1 MKIEITK
8 VTDWERVV
16 DAARFTQ
23 RKESLGKEP
32 SDEFKKQMI
41 LSEHSPL
48 RLLEF
53 DIKMYGIPY
62 WVSNH
67 FVRHVHAQP
76 FVSTSRPDITGSKV
90 SRHDM
95 RQDDL
100 VNLQL
105 SLNAQEI
112 INISKLRLCNKASEE
127 TREVW
132 YKVLDKL
139 ACIEPLLAS
148 ACVPQCVYRGFC
160 PEQKSCGRDKKK
172 NIFCYKKILQKSRII
187 HSTLTDNEKSK
198 IYRKR
203 ICRWSLRVHHSLP
216 IRHSRQVHPR
226 TPDGR

>member
-1 MKIEITK
+1 MKIEIK
-8 VTDWERVV
+8 RVTDWQRVV

-23 RKESLGKEP
+23 GKEPLGHEP

-48 RLLEF
+48 RELEF

-112 INISKLRLCNKASEE
+112 INISKLRLCSKAARE
-127 TREVW
+127 TREWCLTSWFILSLTLHSLAFLSV
-132 YKVLDKL
+132 YTEDSALSRSHVEEVL
-139 ACIEPLLAS
+139 
-148 ACVPQCVYRGFC
+148 
-160 PEQKSCGRDKKK
+160 
-172 NIFCYKKILQKSRII
+172 ILHLKES
-187 HSTLTDNEKSK
+187 EKSIK
-198 IYRKR
+198 NSISK
-203 ICRWSLRVHHSLP
+203 CR
-216 IRHSRQVHPR
+216 
-226 TPDGR
+226 

>member
-23 RKESLGKEP
+23 RKEPLGKEP

-95 RQDDL
+95 RQDEL

-112 INISKLRLCNKASEE
+112 INISKLRLCNKASKE
-127 TREVW
+127 TRDIW
-132 YKVLDKL
+132 YKVIDEV
-139 ACIEPLLAS
+139 ARIEPLLAS

-160 PEQKSCGRDKKK
+160 PESKTCDRTKTRMFTTTRKYYRSLELYD
-172 NIFCYKKILQKSRII
+172 I
-187 HSTLTDNEKSK
+187 H
-198 IYRKR
+198 
-203 ICRWSLRVHHSLP
+203 
-216 IRHSRQVHPR
+216 
-226 TPDGR
+226 

>member
-1 MKIEITK
+1 MKIEITR
-8 VTDWERVV
+8 VTDWQRVV

-23 RKESLGKEP
+23 GKKPLGREP

-48 RLLEF
+48 RELEF

-76 FVSTSRPDITGSKV
+76 FVSTSRPDITGSKIP
-90 SRHDM
+90 RHDM

-112 INISKLRLCNKASEE
+112 INISKLRLCNKASKE

-132 YKVLDKL
+132 YKVIDELVQ
-139 ACIEPLLAS
+139 IEPYLAS

-160 PEQKSCGRDKKK
+160 PEAKSCGRTNTNFFIFTRKHYK
-172 NIFCYKKILQKSRII
+172 NLDLYK
-187 HSTLTDNEKSK
+187 TNEISK
-198 IYRKR
+198 I
-203 ICRWSLRVHHSLP
+203 
-216 IRHSRQVHPR
+216 
-226 TPDGR
+226 

>member
-8 VTDWERVV
+8 VTDWQRVV

-23 RKESLGKEP
+23 GKKSLGHEP

-48 RLLEF
+48 RELEF

-90 SRHDM
+90 SRHEM

-112 INISKLRLCNKASEE
+112 INISKLRLCNKASKE

-132 YKVLDKL
+132 YKVIDEL
-139 ACIEPLLAS
+139 AIIEPYLAS

-160 PEQKSCGRDKKK
+160 PEPKSCGRSCAGTFKYNRQMYIKQ
-172 NIFCYKKILQKSRII
+172 NIYI
-187 HSTLTDNEKSK
+187 
-198 IYRKR
+198 
-203 ICRWSLRVHHSLP
+203 
-216 IRHSRQVHPR
+216 
-226 TPDGR
+226 PDETK

>member
-1 MKIEITK
+1 MKIEITR
-8 VTDWERVV
+8 VTDWQRVV

-23 RKESLGKEP
+23 GKKSLGREP

-48 RLLEF
+48 RELEF

-105 SLNAQEI
+105 SINAQEI
-112 INISKLRLCNKASEE
+112 INISKLRLCNKASKE

-132 YKVLDKL
+132 YKVIDEL
-139 ACIEPLLAS
+139 AQIEPYLAS

-160 PEQKSCGRDKKK
+160 PEPKSCGRTNTNFFTFTRKHYK
-172 NIFCYKKILQKSRII
+172 NLDLYKP
-187 HSTLTDNEKSK
+187 NEISK
-198 IYRKR
+198 I
-203 ICRWSLRVHHSLP
+203 
-216 IRHSRQVHPR
+216 
-226 TPDGR
+226 

>member
-1 MKIEITK
+1 MKIEIK
-8 VTDWERVV
+8 RVTDWQRVV

-23 RKESLGKEP
+23 GKEPLGHEP

-48 RLLEF
+48 RELEF

-62 WVSNH
+62 LVSNH

-112 INISKLRLCNKASEE
+112 INISKLRLCSKAARE
-127 TREVW
+127 TREIW
-132 YKVLDKL
+132 YMVLDEL
-139 ACIEPLLAS
+139 VHIEPYLAF

-160 PEQKSCGRDKKK
+160 PEQKSCGRSTYSSFKRIRKE
-172 NIFCYKKILQKSRII
+172 YKKL
-187 HSTLTDNEKSK
+187 HF
-198 IYRKR
+198 
-203 ICRWSLRVHHSLP
+203 
-216 IRHSRQVHPR
+216 
-226 TPDGR
+226 

>member
-8 VTDWERVV
+8 VTDWQRVV

-23 RKESLGKEP
+23 GKKSLGHEP
-32 SDEFKKQMI
+32 GDEFKKQMI

-48 RLLEF
+48 RELEF

-76 FVSTSRPDITGSKV
+76 FVSTSRPDITGSKI

-112 INISKLRLCNKASEE
+112 INISKLRLCNKASKE
-127 TREVW
+127 TREIW
-132 YKVLDKL
+132 YKVIDELVQ
-139 ACIEPLLAS
+139 IEPYLAS

-160 PEQKSCGRDKKK
+160 PEPKSCGFSLAGTFKYHRLVYIDKTTK
-172 NIFCYKKILQKSRII
+172 
-187 HSTLTDNEKSK
+187 
-198 IYRKR
+198 
-203 ICRWSLRVHHSLP
+203 
-216 IRHSRQVHPR
+216 
-226 TPDGR
+226 

>member
-1 MKIEITK
+1 MKIEITR
-8 VTDWERVV
+8 VTDWQRVV

-23 RKESLGKEP
+23 GKKSLGREP

-48 RLLEF
+48 RELEF

-112 INISKLRLCNKASEE
+112 INISKLRLCNKASYE
-127 TREVW
+127 TRKIWMQVIEELR
-132 YKVLDKL
+132 K
-139 ACIEPLLAS
+139 IEPRLAA
-148 ACVPQCVYRGFC
+148 ACVPQCIYRGFC
-160 PEQKSCGRDKKK
+160 PEPKSCGRTGSSIFSVTRKFYK
-172 NIFCYKKILQKSRII
+172 NLQ
-187 HSTLTDNEKSK
+187 
-198 IYRKR
+198 IYQNNK
-203 ICRWSLRVHHSLP
+203 
-216 IRHSRQVHPR
+216 
-226 TPDGR
+226 

>member
-1 MKIEITK
+1 MKIEITR
-8 VTDWERVV
+8 VTNWQRVV

-23 RKESLGKEP
+23 GKEPLGHEP

-48 RLLEF
+48 RELEF

-95 RQDDL
+95 RQDEL

-112 INISKLRLCNKASEE
+112 INISKLRLCNKASKE
-127 TREVW
+127 TREIW
-132 YKVLDKL
+132 YKVLDEL

-148 ACVPQCVYRGFC
+148 ACVPQCEYRGFC
-160 PEQKSCGRDKKK
+160 PEPKTCGWSNSSSYGMLRRA
-172 NIFCYKKILQKSRII
+172 Y
-187 HSTLTDNEKSK
+187 EKLNL
-198 IYRKR
+198 YP
-203 ICRWSLRVHHSLP
+203 LERV
-216 IRHSRQVHPR
+216 
-226 TPDGR
+226 

>member
-1 MKIEITK
+1 MKIEITR
-8 VTDWERVV
+8 VTDWQRVV

-23 RKESLGKEP
+23 GKKSLGHEP

-48 RLLEF
+48 RELEF

-95 RQDDL
+95 RQDEK

-112 INISKLRLCNKASEE
+112 INISKLRLCNKTSKE

-132 YKVLDKL
+132 YKVIDELVQ
-139 ACIEPLLAS
+139 IEPYLAS

-160 PEQKSCGRDKKK
+160 PEPNSCGRTYTNFFTFTRKHYK
-172 NIFCYKKILQKSRII
+172 NLDLYKP
-187 HSTLTDNEKSK
+187 NEISK
-198 IYRKR
+198 I
-203 ICRWSLRVHHSLP
+203 
-216 IRHSRQVHPR
+216 
-226 TPDGR
+226 

>member
-8 VTDWERVV
+8 VTDWQRVV

-23 RKESLGKEP
+23 GKKSLGHEP

-48 RLLEF
+48 RELEF

-76 FVSTSRPDITGSKV
+76 FVSTSRPDITGSKIP
-90 SRHDM
+90 RHDM

-112 INISKLRLCNKASEE
+112 INISKLRLCNKASKE

-132 YKVLDKL
+132 YKVIDEL
-139 ACIEPLLAS
+139 AQIEPYLAS

-160 PEQKSCGRDKKK
+160 PEAKPCGRTETNFFPFTRKY
-172 NIFCYKKILQKSRII
+172 YKKLELYENK
-187 HSTLTDNEKSK
+187 
-198 IYRKR
+198 
-203 ICRWSLRVHHSLP
+203 
-216 IRHSRQVHPR
+216 
-226 TPDGR
+226 

>member
-1 MKIEITK
+1 MKIEIK
-8 VTDWERVV
+8 RVTDWQRVV

-23 RKESLGKEP
+23 GKEPLGHEP

-48 RLLEF
+48 RELEF

-105 SLNAQEI
+105 SLNAQE
-112 INISKLRLCNKASEE
+112 NYQYL
-127 TREVW
+127 
-132 YKVLDKL
+132 KVKTLQQGMWQRQ
-139 ACIEPLLAS
+139 E
-148 ACVPQCVYRGFC
+148 
-160 PEQKSCGRDKKK
+160 K
-172 NIFCYKKILQKSRII
+172 NVFCYKKILQKSRII
-187 HSTLTDNEKSK
+187 HSLLTDYEIS
-198 IYRKR
+198 
-203 ICRWSLRVHHSLP
+203 
-216 IRHSRQVHPR
+216 
-226 TPDGR
+226 

>member
-8 VTDWERVV
+8 VTDWQRVV

-23 RKESLGKEP
+23 GKKPLGHEP

-48 RLLEF
+48 RELEF

-76 FVSTSRPDITGSKV
+76 FVSTSRPDITGSKIP
-90 SRHDM
+90 RHDM

-112 INISKLRLCNKASEE
+112 INISKLRLCNKASKE
-127 TREVW
+127 TREIW
-132 YKVLDKL
+132 YKVIDEL
-139 ACIEPLLAS
+139 AITEHYLAS

-160 PEQKSCGRDKKK
+160 PEAKPCGRTETNFFPFTRKY
-172 NIFCYKKILQKSRII
+172 YKKLELYEAK
-187 HSTLTDNEKSK
+187 
-198 IYRKR
+198 
-203 ICRWSLRVHHSLP
+203 
-216 IRHSRQVHPR
+216 
-226 TPDGR
+226 

>member
-1 MKIEITK
+1 MKIEITR
-8 VTDWERVV
+8 VTDWKRVV

-23 RKESLGKEP
+23 GKKSLGREP

-48 RLLEF
+48 RELEF

-112 INISKLRLCNKASEE
+112 INISKLRLCNKASKE

-132 YKVLDKL
+132 YKVIDELVQ
-139 ACIEPLLAS
+139 IEPYLAS
-148 ACVPQCVYRGFC
+148 ACVPQCIYRGFC
-160 PEQKSCGRDKKK
+160 PEPKSCGRTYTNFFTFTRKHYK
-172 NIFCYKKILQKSRII
+172 NLDLYKP
-187 HSTLTDNEKSK
+187 NEISK
-198 IYRKR
+198 I
-203 ICRWSLRVHHSLP
+203 
-216 IRHSRQVHPR
+216 
-226 TPDGR
+226 

>member
-1 MKIEITK
+1 MKIEIK
-8 VTDWERVV
+8 RVTDWQRVV

-23 RKESLGKEP
+23 GKEPLGHEP

-48 RLLEF
+48 RELEF

-112 INISKLRLCNKASEE
+112 INISKLRLFSKAARA
-127 TREVW
+127 TREIW
-132 YKVLDKL
+132 YIVLDEL
-139 ACIEPLLAS
+139 VHIEPYLALALLSVYTEDS
-148 ACVPQCVYRGFC
+148 ALSRSHVEEVL
-160 PEQKSCGRDKKK
+160 
-172 NIFCYKKILQKSRII
+172 ILHLKEA
-187 HSTLTDNEKSK
+187 EKSIK
-198 IYRKR
+198 NSISK
-203 ICRWSLRVHHSLP
+203 CR
-216 IRHSRQVHPR
+216 
-226 TPDGR
+226 

>member
-1 MKIEITK
+1 MKIEIAK

-23 RKESLGKEP
+23 RKEPLGKEP

-112 INISKLRLCNKASEE
+112 INISKLRLCSKAARERFGIRYLTSWFVLSLTSHPLAFLSVYTEDSAQSRSHVEE
-127 TREVW
+127 
-132 YKVLDKL
+132 VL
-139 ACIEPLLAS
+139 
-148 ACVPQCVYRGFC
+148 
-160 PEQKSCGRDKKK
+160 
-172 NIFCYKKILQKSRII
+172 ILPMK
-187 HSTLTDNEKSK
+187 
-198 IYRKR
+198 
-203 ICRWSLRVHHSLP
+203 
-216 IRHSRQVHPR
+216 
-226 TPDGR
+226 

>member
-1 MKIEITK
+1 MKIEIK
-8 VTDWERVV
+8 RVTDWQRVV

-23 RKESLGKEP
+23 GKEPLGHEP

-48 RLLEF
+48 RELEF

-76 FVSTSRPDITGSKV
+76 FVSTSRPDITGSKL

-112 INISKLRLCNKASEE
+112 INISKLRLCNKASNE

-139 ACIEPLLAS
+139 ACIEPLVAS

-172 NIFCYKKILQKSRII
+172 IFSVTRKYYKNLELY
-187 HSTLTDNEKSK
+187 TA
-198 IYRKR
+198 Y
-203 ICRWSLRVHHSLP
+203 
-216 IRHSRQVHPR
+216 
-226 TPDGR
+226 

>member
-8 VTDWERVV
+8 VTDWQRVV

-23 RKESLGKEP
+23 SKKSLGHEP

-48 RLLEF
+48 RELEF

-76 FVSTSRPDITGSKV
+76 FVSTSRPDITGSKIP
-90 SRHDM
+90 RHDM

-112 INISKLRLCNKASEE
+112 INISKLRLCNKASKE

-132 YKVLDKL
+132 HKVIDELFQ
-139 ACIEPLLAS
+139 IEPYLAS

-160 PEQKSCGRDKKK
+160 PEPKSCGFSLAGTFKYHRLVYIDKTTK
-172 NIFCYKKILQKSRII
+172 
-187 HSTLTDNEKSK
+187 
-198 IYRKR
+198 
-203 ICRWSLRVHHSLP
+203 
-216 IRHSRQVHPR
+216 
-226 TPDGR
+226 

>member
-1 MKIEITK
+1 MNKTDLYSALLFLMLKLEETKSNPMLDKNFVEALTEVLRYFRDNGELKKAYEIQK
-8 VTDWERVV
+8 DSFI
-16 DAARFTQ
+16 D
-23 RKESLGKEP
+23 
-32 SDEFKKQMI
+32 
-41 LSEHSPL
+41 
-48 RLLEF
+48 
-53 DIKMYGIPY
+53 
-62 WVSNH
+62 
-67 FVRHVHAQP
+67 
-76 FVSTSRPDITGSKV
+76 SRPDITGSKV

-160 PEQKSCGRDKKK
+160 PEQKSCGGGK
-172 NIFCYKKILQKSRII
+172 NKIFSVTRKYYKNLELYTA
-187 HSTLTDNEKSK
+187 H
-198 IYRKR
+198 
-203 ICRWSLRVHHSLP
+203 
-216 IRHSRQVHPR
+216 
-226 TPDGR
+226 